1 MPKTEEKLTLKSQ
14 LDWKQSLI
22 VIGAFSLFF
31 YFFWKDDQPK
41 QPRQMSQADKEFYMI
56 EASKDGVRALL
67 KDPKSAV
74 FQNVGYV
81 DHLTPAVCG
90 HVNSRNS
97 FGGMSGFQ
105 RFIAR
110 GETMVLLEQQ
120 ADDFFDAWN
129 TICVNA
135 EK

>member
-1 MPKTEEKLTLKSQ
+1 MSKKEEKLTPSSKLTWQ
-14 LDWKQSLI
+14 QSLG
-22 VIGAFSLFF
+22 VIAAFSLFF
-31 YFFWKDDQPK
+31 YFLWKEDKPDKPLK
-41 QPRQMSQADKEFYMI
+41 MSQSSKEFYII

-67 KDPKSAV
+67 KDPNSAV

-97 FGGMSGFQ
+97 FGSMAGFQ

-135 EK
+135 KN